1 MNTQEQTGYVFRAD
15 FKVGSN
21 GARAEVW
28 VYRIERGELIE
39 VDPTR
44 SERTGVGNQGWDEW
58 HFEPGIYYIVVSIS
72 RSHRLVPYT
81 VLVQSLYVTTDNRAI
96 WRRILVEEMED
107 LDNVKD
113 LIEKAKKV
121 VLHG

>member
-15 FKVGSN
+15 FKVEAN
-21 GARAEVW
+21 GARNEAW
-28 VYRIERGELIE
+28 VYMIEHGELVE
-39 VDPTR
+39 VEPTL
-44 SERTGVGNQGWDEW
+44 SERSGIGNRGWDEW
-58 HFEPGIYYIVVSIS
+58 HLAPGKHYIVVSIS
-72 RSHRLVPYT
+72 RSFHPAPYT

-113 LIEKAKKV
+113 LIEKAKEV
-121 VLHG
+121 VHHE